1 MKELRAGMNSN
12 ADYFRKKL
20 ENIKMSQEKSE
31 NSFAKTQT
39 EIKALKSKTNNAD
52 ELISDLE
59 DRIMEIIPSGQQ
71 TENQMEKH
79 ETNMRSMG

>member
-59 DRIMEIIPSGQQ
+59 DRIMEIIPSEQQ
-71 TENQMEKH
+71 TENQMEMH
-79 ETNMRSMG
+79 EPNMRSMG